1 MTITMLVVSILLLV
15 FVQRPI
21 FAGYLECSDEYF
33 ADYQI
38 YGPCIAQECGRFVAQ
53 LPEDY
58 IGLIE
63 QIADDIYYSD
73 QAWEEIENSTVTTV
87 DLSTRKINFDK
98 TVTKQLQTNDKFQD
112 LSEFM
117 VDIVG
122 HHIRKKVRHLFDL
135 KGRLWVAR

>member
-1 MTITMLVVSILLLV
+1 MLVVSILLLV

-53 LPEDY
+53 LPKDY

-98 TVTKQLQTNDKFQD
+98 FQNLSKF
-112 LSEFM
+112 
-117 VDIVG
+117 
-122 HHIRKKVRHLFDL
+122 
-135 KGRLWVAR
+135 WVNIGIKTF